1 MQHDEYIDQSTE
13 ISMTSA
19 LSFIIAT
26 VLVLATSMFIYAQL
40 FQSLM
45 I

>member
-1 MQHDEYIDQSTE
+1 MKQDEYFDQSTE

-19 LSFIIAT
+19 LSFIFAT
-26 VLVLATSMFIYAQL
+26 VSVLAISMFIYAQL